1 MKVERTLILAK
12 QDAIHRG
19 IVGEIIKRFE
29 QKGMRI
35 AGVKMAVPTAEIMQQ
50 HYAYDEAMLSLT
62 GERTIANWKEKGRE
76 VGKET
81 PLQIGER
88 VRGWNISA
96 LQGKPV
102 IAMIFEGFHAIEV
115 GRKIV
120 GHTEPRQA
128 APGTIRGDFSAES
141 YDLAD
146 ARSRTL
152 INLVHASGKPNE
164 AEREIAIWF
173 KEGEVFDYEKKTFNV
188 IHSFD

>member
-19 IVGEIIKRFE
+19 IVGEIITRFE

-35 AGVKMAVPTAEIMQQ
+35 AGMKMAIPTSEVMEK
-50 HYAYDEAMLSLT
+50 HYAYDEAMLSQT
-62 GERTIANWKEKGRE
+62 GERTIKTWTEKGK
-76 VGKET
+76 VLGSET

-88 VRGWNISA
+88 IRGWNISA
-96 LQGKPV
+96 LKGKPV
-102 IAMIFEGFHAIEV
+102 IAMIFEGFHAVEV

-128 APGTIRGDFSAES
+128 LPGTIRGDFSAES

-146 ARSRTL
+146 AKQRTI
-152 INLVHASGKPNE
+152 INLVHASGKPHE
-164 AEREIAIWF
+164 AEREISVWF
-173 KEGEVFDYEKKTFNV
+173 SESEIVDYHKKTFNL
-188 IHSFD
+188 IHSID